1 VSERP
6 GADTPLLELRR
17 VTKHYGG
24 VQALDDV
31 CACLG
36 RGEHVAVVGDN
47 GAGKS
52 TLVKILSGAARP
64 DGGEIWFD
72 GGMQAFASPIDA
84 RGVGIETVYQNLA
97 VADHLDV
104 VANLF
109 LGHELY
115 AFRAGPF
122 SVLNIR
128 RMRREA
134 EHLLA
139 LTGVH
144 IPNLRE
150 SVHNLSGGQR
160 QGIAIAR
167 AVGWGSRLIIMD
179 EPTAALGVQ
188 EAARVEEIVRGLK
201 GAGVAAL
208 IVSHNLRQV
217 FELADTVWV
226 MRHGRLIA
234 KRSVVDTTTEEI
246 VQLITGARETAG
258 ERA

>member
-1 VSERP
+1 
-6 GADTPLLELRR
+6 
-17 VTKHYGG
+17 
-24 VQALDDV
+24 
-31 CACLG
+31 
-36 RGEHVAVVGDN
+36 
-47 GAGKS
+47 
-52 TLVKILSGAARP
+52 
-64 DGGEIWFD
+64 
-72 GGMQAFASPIDA
+72 
-84 RGVGIETVYQNLA
+84 
-97 VADHLDV
+97 
-104 VANLF
+104 
-109 LGHELY
+109 
-115 AFRAGPF
+115 
-122 SVLNIR
+122 
-128 RMRREA
+128 MRREA